1 MHTILKR
8 LLADRMARGCMVFI
22 AMLLALGVLAPVL
35 PIADPT
41 AIDITGKFQMPG
53 GGHWLGTDQLGR
65 DIFSRLVWGIR
76 TTLCASLAA
85 MLITSAIGALYGAI
99 AGGMRGRV
107 DAVMMRLADVMM
119 SFPSEVLILA
129 IVGMMGP
136 GLTNMIIA
144 CVVAKWA
151 WYARMMRT
159 IVRRISD
166 AGYVRFAR
174 VCGAGEAWILLRHL
188 APGAAGEFFVLVT
201 LDTGSVVLM
210 ISALSFLGLGVQP
223 PVAEWGM
230 MLSEA
235 KEVMLQYPWQMFWPG
250 VAILST
256 VACFNFLGDCVRDAF
271 DLRHAGRDG
280 Q

>member
-1 MHTILKR
+1 MRTIWKR
-8 LLADRMARGCMVFI
+8 LLADRMARGCMLFI
-22 AMLLALGVLAPVL
+22 AVLLALGALAPVL

-65 DIFSRLVWGIR
+65 DIFARLVWGVR
-76 TTLCASLAA
+76 TTLCSALAA
-85 MLITSAIGALYGAI
+85 MIITSLIGALYGAI
-99 AGGMRGRV
+99 AGSLRGRV

-136 GLTNMIIA
+136 GLANMIIA
-144 CVVAKWA
+144 CVAAKWA

-174 VCGAGEAWILLRHL
+174 VCGAGEVWILMRHL
-188 APGAAGEFFVLVT
+188 IPGAAGEFFVLMT

-210 ISALSFLGLGVQP
+210 LSALSFLGLGVQP

-235 KEVMLQYPWQMFWPG
+235 KDVMLQYPWQMFWPG
-250 VAILST
+250 LAILST
-256 VACFNFLGDCVRDAF
+256 VACLNFLGDCVRDAF